1 MSLLKKF
8 MLILL
13 CTGLLNTNIV
23 LAEEEE
29 AEPELLTA
37 GELLDNCDEGYAPG
51 APNQFCMR
59 YVFGLVQT
67 VLGLQ
72 QADQSAPIFC
82 INPQVTR
89 LEEATENV
97 MAYLRAQSSRAN
109 DEAQM
114 LVVEA
119 LNKNYPCSAT
129 GNQT

>member
-1 MSLLKKF
+1 MSLLKKIMF
-8 MLILL
+8 ILL
-13 CTGLLNTNIV
+13 YAGLLNSNV
-23 LAEEEE
+23 VFAEEE
-29 AEPELLTA
+29 AEPELLSA
-37 GELLDNCDEGYAPG
+37 GELLANCDEGYAPG
-51 APNQFCMR
+51 VPNQFCMR

-72 QADQSAPIFC
+72 QADGSAPIFC
-82 INPQVTR
+82 IDPQVVR
-89 LEEATENV
+89 LEAATESV

-129 GNQT
+129 GGQI

>member
-1 MSLLKKF
+1 MSLLKK
-8 MLILL
+8 LIFILI
-13 CTGLLNTNIV
+13 CSGLLMNISIV
-23 LAEEEE
+23 LAEEE

-37 GELLDNCDEGYAPG
+37 GELLESCDEGYAPG

-67 VLGLQ
+67 IIGIQ
-72 QADQSAPIFC
+72 QKEQSAPIFC
-82 INPQVTR
+82 INPQVIR

-97 MAYLRAQSSRAN
+97 MAYLRKQSSRADN
-109 DEAQM
+109 EAQM

-129 GNQT
+129 GSQT

>member
-1 MSLLKKF
+1 MDLLKKLIF
-8 MLILL
+8 ILL

-23 LAEEEE
+23 LAEE

-37 GELLDNCDEGYAPG
+37 GELLESCDENYAPG

-67 VLGLQ
+67 IVGLQ

-82 INPQVTR
+82 IDPQVVR
-89 LEEATENV
+89 LEAVTENV
-97 MAYLRAQSSRAN
+97 MAYLRKQSSREN
-109 DEAQM
+109 NEAQM

-119 LNKNYPCSAT
+119 LNKNYPCST
-129 GNQT
+129 SVNQI